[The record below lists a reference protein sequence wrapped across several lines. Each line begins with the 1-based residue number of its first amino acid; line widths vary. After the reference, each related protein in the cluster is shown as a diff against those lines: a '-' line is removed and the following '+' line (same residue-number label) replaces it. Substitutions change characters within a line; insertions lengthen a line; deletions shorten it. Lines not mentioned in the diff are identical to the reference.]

1 MPANELVRHAD
12 LSFVD
17 GNIVVLAGSEY
28 FLVHQGLLVRHSQV
42 LHDLI
47 KAMDPAPAIE
57 GRPVLSLPES
67 SRSIAYLLQ
76 ALYDGMS
83 VLSLHTSLACTL
95 TSPSSFLTYDGPGFA
110 IVASLL
116 RVLTAYK
123 VHRTRQDILRVLSTS
138 WPTNLSQ
145 WESREC
151 SVTTP
156 DGIYSPYP
164 SLPHPVSVIPCHHN
178 H

>member
-1 MPANELVRHAD
+1 MPNDELVRHGD

-47 KAMDPAPAIE
+47 KAIDPTSSIE

-67 SRSIAYLLQ
+67 SRSIAYFLQ

-83 VLSLHTSLACTL
+83 VTSLHASPACTL

-110 IVASLL
+110 IVSSLL
-116 RVLTAYK
+116 RVLATYK
-123 VHRTRQDILRVLSTS
+123 VHRIRSDILRVLSTS
-138 WPTNLSQ
+138 WPTKLPQ

-151 SVTTP
+151 SVTTS
-156 DGIYSPYP
+156 DGIYSPRP

-178 H
+178 R